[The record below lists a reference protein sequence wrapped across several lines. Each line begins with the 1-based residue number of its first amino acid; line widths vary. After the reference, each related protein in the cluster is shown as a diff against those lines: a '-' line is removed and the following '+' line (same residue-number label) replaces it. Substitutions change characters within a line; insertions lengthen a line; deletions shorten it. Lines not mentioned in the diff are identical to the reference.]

1 MNYLA
6 HLFLADRTPES
17 LLGNLAGDFVKG
29 SLGDRFSAGVR
40 QGIIE
45 HRKIDEF
52 TDTHPAVAAFR
63 RVIAAEHGHYSRVI
77 SDVFFDH
84 FLSCDWS
91 DFSNETLEQFLG
103 SVFTTLD
110 PLIDDMPGHLRFV
123 YPRMRDGGW
132 LESYIDPEGIR
143 IALRNLSR
151 RFSRAPHLDDAV
163 HLLADARGTLHAHFH
178 RFFPD
183 VMAHAKAIRSRA

>member
-6 HLFLADRTPES
+6 HLFLADDNADS
-17 LLGNLAGDFVKG
+17 LVGNLAGDFVKG
-29 SLGDRFSAGVR
+29 RLGDEFAPGVR
-40 QGIIE
+40 RGIIA

-63 RVIAAEHGHYSRVI
+63 RVIAAEHGHYARVI

-84 FLSCDWS
+84 FLACDWGEYS
-91 DFSNETLEQFLG
+91 SESRDDFLRRI
-103 SVFTTLD
+103 FTMLD
-110 PLIDDMPGHLRFV
+110 TRVDEMPGYLRFV

-132 LESYIDPEGIR
+132 LESYSEIDGIR
-143 IALRNLSR
+143 TALRNLSR
-151 RFSRAPHLDDAV
+151 RFSRAPRLETATHFLTDS
-163 HLLADARGTLHAHFH
+163 RGTLQAHFR

-183 VMAHAKAIRSRA
+183 VIEYAKQIR